1 MEELCVRIGLYT
13 FTQVTPFGSVFVGTR
28 WQFPLL
34 LQSSLISILMIPAA
48 VMIYRDDT
56 GRTVAEKLAR
66 RAKILPTRPVLGSF
80 VVMLVGVNLAF
91 MTYGVVY
98 TAVTRWSGAATS
110 VVCPWPWPSARVYDP
125 QGFYERNGAP
135 GPFSEG
141 IWSRWESAQP
151 DGRPV
156 VQAPPDGGRCKPRP

>member
-1 MEELCVRIGLYT
+1 M
-13 FTQVTPFGSVFVGTR
+13 TPDAP
-28 WQFPLL
+28 WP
-34 LQSSLISILMIPAA
+34 
-48 VMIYRDDT
+48 
-56 GRTVAEKLAR
+56 EKLAR

-98 TAVTRWSGAATS
+98 TAITRWSRAATS
-110 VVCPWPWPSARVYDP
+110 VVCPWPWPSAKVYDP
-125 QGFYERNGAP
+125 QGVCERNGAP

-151 DGRPV
+151 DG
-156 VQAPPDGGRCKPRP
+156 PDSLREWPRCTVAI